1 MKKIMLAAMMICGA
15 VALAGCNTVAGFGTD
30 LKKGANHVGT
40 ALESIGFQ
48 GPEQS
53 GACQVGRIQ
62 TGRGQVSPFR
72 QANERDPLR
81 TSKRVLFLSAGF
93 RSG

>member
-40 ALESIGFQ
+40 ALESIGSK
-48 GPEQS
+48 GQS
-53 GACQVGRIQ
+53 
-62 TGRGQVSPFR
+62 S
-72 QANERDPLR
+72 QAPAKSAESTPVEDKSVLSVKRMNGTRFER
-81 TSKRVLFLSAGF
+81 
-93 RSG
+93 RSGSFF

>member
-40 ALESIGFQ
+40 ALESILK
-48 GPEQS
+48 
-53 GACQVGRIQ
+53 V
-62 TGRGQVSPFR
+62 V
-72 QANERDPLR
+72 
-81 TSKRVLFLSAGF
+81 
-93 RSG
+93 

>member
-40 ALESIGFQ
+40 ALESIGSK
-48 GPEQS
+48 GQS
-53 GACQVGRIQ
+53 SRAPAKSAESKPVEDK
-62 TGRGQVSPFR
+62 VSPSVKRMNGTRF
-72 QANERDPLR
+72 ER
-81 TSKRVLFLSAGF
+81 
-93 RSG
+93 RSGSFF

>member
-40 ALESIGFQ
+40 ALESIGSK
-48 GPEQS
+48 GQS
-53 GACQVGRIQ
+53 SQAPA
-62 TGRGQVSPFR
+62 SR
-72 QANERDPLR
+72 QNPNRSR
-81 TSKRVLFLSAGF
+81 TSKSFPS
-93 RSG
+93 SE

>member
-40 ALESIGFQ
+40 ALESIGSK
-48 GPEQS
+48 GQS
-53 GACQVGRIQ
+53 SRLP
-62 TGRGQVSPFR
+62 SR
-72 QANERDPLR
+72 QNPNRSR
-81 TSKRVLFLSAGF
+81 TSKSFPS
-93 RSG
+93 SE